1 MKHWIALW
9 LMLVP
14 LLSIQAQRDESRYL
28 VGAVPIVDSRVVFE
42 KAFDAPTTTAS
53 TLYRVA
59 QSVAE
64 EMTVS
69 KALQKN
75 SNILRKT
82 RIEVDNAEQHTIIL
96 KMNEWLTFKR
106 TALALDR
113 AQITYTVVLVAEH
126 GKLTATIKNIS
137 YINEAQEDTPKA
149 EIIRAEN
156 WITDE
161 HGLNKKQTKLAKI
174 SGKFRAK
181 TIDRVNEV
189 FDLISQAI
197 AHAQ

>member
-113 AQITYTVVLVAEH
+113 AQITYTVVLVAED